1 MTEVDKSERK
11 KAYSKLYYEIHKEEY
26 HERYLKNR
34 EKILERNKANKEKKA
49 EYDHLRNL
57 QQWEKKAEYNRE
69 YYRKHKTV

>member
-11 KAYSKLYYEIHKEEY
+11 KLYRKIYYEIHKDEFR
-26 HERYLKNR
+26 ERYLKNR
-34 EKILERNKANKEKKA
+34 EKIRQRNQANREKKS

-57 QQWEKKAEYNRE
+57 QQWERKAEYNRE